1 MNSIRANLVS
11 IIKNAMETND
21 HEGTWRVPLGKIGQ
35 NRWAIV
41 VAWMDYDDNDK
52 WRLYGKV
59 AYQPVNSIMQ
69 CDYDIDWCYPTNDE
83 GECDDTEISISDES
97 DIDWLIGE
105 WDRVRNTIEEGVYV
119 L

>member
-11 IIKNAMETND
+11 IVKDAMETQD
-21 HEGTWRVPLGKIGQ
+21 HIGTWRVPLGRIGK

-41 VAWMDYDDNDK
+41 VAWIDWDNTNE
-52 WRLYGKV
+52 WRLFGKV

-69 CDYDIDWCYPTNDE
+69 CGYDIDWLLPTNDE
-83 GECDDTEISISDES
+83 GECDNAEVAIQSEY

-105 WDRVRNTIEEGVYV
+105 WERVRAAIEEGVYV
-119 L
+119 